1 MEFFLPKDV
10 NFIIGKL
17 MDYGHEAYAVGGCVR
32 DLLLK
37 KEPHDW
43 DITTSALPEQVKE
56 IFGHTVDTGIQ
67 HGTVTVMINH
77 VGYEVTT
84 YRVDGAYADGR
95 HPDEVFFT
103 SLLSEDLRRRDFTIN
118 AMAYN
123 EQTGV
128 VDLFG
133 GQEDLESHIIRAV
146 GNPKERFMEDSLRM
160 LRAMRFSA
168 QLGFDIE
175 PDTYK
180 AIAELSDTMKR
191 VSAERIA
198 TELIKLITSPNPNRI
213 KMCYETGLTKVFLP
227 EFDALMDCEQNNPYH
242 CYTVGE
248 HTIKGM
254 ESIEP
259 DRILRLTMLLHDIAK
274 PACKTT
280 TDGRDHFKGH
290 PLKGSEMAVA
300 ILKRLKLDN
309 DTIARVKKLVLYH
322 DERPVTKAGCRRL
335 AVKVG
340 RENMDAI
347 IKIRYADCMA
357 QSPEK
362 REETL
367 LAIENEKHFF
377 EEIVKDEECI
387 RIADMKING
396 ADLLELGVPQGKE
409 IGRILG
415 LLFNEIVE
423 QPDLNDRDILLDK
436 VRKYL

>member
-1 MEFFLPKDV
+1 MELFLPKDV

-32 DLLLK
+32 DLLLNK
-37 KEPHDW
+37 MPHDW
-43 DITTSALPEQVKE
+43 DITTSALPDQVKE

-95 HPDEVFFT
+95 HPDEVYFT

-123 EQTGV
+123 EQSGV

-133 GQEDLESHIIRAV
+133 GQEDLKAHIIRAV
-146 GNPKERFMEDSLRM
+146 GNPEERFMEDSLRM

-168 QLGFDIE
+168 QLRFDIE
-175 PDTYK
+175 SGTYS
-180 AIAELSDTMKR
+180 AITKLSDTLKR

-198 TELIKLITSPNPNRI
+198 TELTKLITSQNPDRI
-213 KMCYETGLTKVFLP
+213 RMCYETGLTKVFLP
-227 EFDALMDCEQNNPYH
+227 EFDDIMQCEQNNPYH

-248 HTIKGM
+248 HTIKAM
-254 ESIEP
+254 ESIEN

-274 PACKTT
+274 PLCKTT
-280 TDGRDHFKGH
+280 SDGRDHFKGH

-309 DTIARVKKLVLYH
+309 DTIALVKKLVLYH
-322 DERPVTKAGCRRL
+322 DERPTTKTGCRRL

-340 RENMDAI
+340 KENLDAL
-347 IKIRYADCMA
+347 IKVRLADCMA
-357 QSPEK
+357 QSPQK
-362 REETL
+362 RDESRA
-367 LAIENEKHFF
+367 AIEAQRGFF
-377 EEIVKDEECI
+377 EEIVKDMECI
-387 RIADMKING
+387 AITDLKING
-396 ADLLELGVPQGKE
+396 KDLLALGVPQGKE

-415 LLFNEIVE
+415 ILFDEVVE
-423 QPDLNDRDILLDK
+423 KPELNDRDILLDRVK
-436 VRKYL
+436 NYL